1 MPSKKL
7 IAVVLVAVLAVAMG
21 FVVTWGYVHK
31 DADGFYDYD
40 ISYSKSFED
49 ADGNT
54 VLSSPG
60 KTFAI
65 ADVVVKNDSYAPG
78 ISTSVSI
85 MVWELTLDRMK
96 HEPNPAYT
104 ILHPGYSDGIT
115 INEGRTW
122 GYTVVFEVSDESVGK
137 RDAGL
142 TYRYVSLTDKLDLR
156 YDPDLRLGIYRHET
170 IGLPADGER
179 ISATPDSA

>member
-7 IAVVLVAVLAVAMG
+7 IAVVFVAILAVGMG

-40 ISYSKSFED
+40 ISYSKSFKN
-49 ADGNT
+49 ADGDV
-54 VLSSPG
+54 VLSSAG

-65 ADVVVKNDSYAPG
+65 VDVVVRNESYSPG
-78 ISTSVSI
+78 ISTSVVT

-96 HEPNPAYT
+96 HEPSPVYT
-104 ILHPGYSDGIT
+104 VQHPGYSDSIT

-122 GYTVVFEVSDESVGK
+122 GYTVVFEIPDESVGK
-137 RDAGL
+137 RDAAL
-142 TYRYVSLTDKLDLR
+142 TYRYVSLSDKLDLR
-156 YDPDLRLGIYRHET
+156 YDPDLRLSIY
-170 IGLPADGER
+170 
-179 ISATPDSA
+179 